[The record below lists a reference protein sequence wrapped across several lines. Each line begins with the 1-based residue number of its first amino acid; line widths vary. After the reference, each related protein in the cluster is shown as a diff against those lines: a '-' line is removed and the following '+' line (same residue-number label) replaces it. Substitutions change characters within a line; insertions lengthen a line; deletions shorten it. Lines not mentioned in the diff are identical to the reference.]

1 MNKFKPHRTAIVRG
15 DFSRPT
21 RLALTYGLIND
32 DHAFFDYGCGRGEDI
47 KLLTDKGYAASGW
60 DPFHFPEGK
69 REEADI
75 VNIGFVVN
83 VIAEPTERVHALK
96 SAWEL
101 SRKVLIV
108 SARLNNER
116 RTLGASRSY
125 GDGYITGNGTFQKF
139 FSQAEL
145 RQWIEAIL
153 ETDAIAI
160 APGVFLVFRR
170 EEDANAFLLNHRPKR
185 IVTVKVSHADRI
197 YDENKELLHE
207 LMDFF
212 SDRGRVPFP
221 GEVPDLEGRINE
233 NARSYRRAWSV
244 IEKVTPDVDWQE
256 IIDDRADDLLVN
268 IALLKLN
275 RRPNFTKLPQEI
287 QYDIRAFFGSY
298 KSVVSEA
305 DQLLFSAGN
314 LDFIS
319 EEADESEVGKRLPTA
334 LYVHKS
340 VLNRLSPSLRVYEGC
355 ARWLSGEI
363 ENTTLIKLATDKAKV
378 SYLEYKDFDKD
389 PHPILQHSTYVKLSK
404 LDVDYRDYSESVNP
418 PILHRKETF
427 VSDDY
432 QHYAKFERLTL
443 QEERYGLYDSD
454 TRTIGYKAGWDERL
468 DECGVILRGHRVI
481 KRRS

>member
-47 KLLTDKGYAASGW
+47 KLLTNKGYAASGW

-69 REEADI
+69 QEEADI

-116 RTLGASRSY
+116 RTLGTSRSY

-170 EEDANAFLLNHRPKR
+170 EEDANAFLLSHRPKR

-197 YDENKELLHE
+197 YDENRELLHE
-207 LMDFF
+207 LMEFF
-212 SDRGRVPFP
+212 SERGRVPFP
-221 GEVPDLEGRINE
+221 GEVPDLESRINE
-233 NARSYRRAWSV
+233 NARSYRRAWSI
-244 IEKVTPDVDWQE
+244 IEKVTPDIDWQE
-256 IIDDRADDLLVN
+256 IINDRADDLLVS

-275 RRPNFTKLPQEI
+275 RRPNFKKLPQEI
-287 QYDIRAFFGSY
+287 QYDVRAFYGSY
-298 KSVVSEA
+298 KSIVNEA
-305 DQLLFSAGN
+305 DELLFSAGN

-319 EEADESEVGKRLPTA
+319 EEANQSHIGKRLPTA
-334 LYVHKS
+334 LYIHTSAMGELAPV
-340 VLNRLSPSLRVYEGC
+340 LRVYEGC
-355 ARWLSGEI
+355 ARWLSGDI
-363 ENTTLIKLATDKAKV
+363 EDATLIKLATDRPKV
-378 SYLEYKDFDKD
+378 SYLSYPDFDQD
-389 PHPILQHSTYVKLSK
+389 PHPKLVSSTYVKLDK
-404 LDVDYRDYSESVNP
+404 LDVDYRDYSTSDNP

-427 VSDDY
+427 VHPNYSNFS
-432 QHYAKFERLTL
+432 KFERLTR
-443 QEERYGLYDSD
+443 QEEKYGLYDADS
-454 TRTIGYKAGWDERL
+454 RLIGNQNGWEERL
-468 DECGVILRGHRVI
+468 QECQVMLRGHRLL
-481 KRRS
+481 KRKV

>member
-32 DHAFFDYGCGRGEDI
+32 DHEFFDYGCGRGEDI
-47 KLLTDKGYAASGW
+47 KLLADKGYAASGW

-69 REEADI
+69 QEEADI

-83 VIAEPTERVHALK
+83 VIAEPSERVHALK

-101 SRKVLIV
+101 SRKVLVV

-160 APGVFLVFRR
+160 APGIFLVFRR
-170 EEDANAFLLNHRPKR
+170 EEDANAFLLSHRPKR

-197 YDENKELLHE
+197 YDENRELLHE

-212 SDRGRVPFP
+212 SERGRVPFP
-221 GEVPDLEGRINE
+221 GEVPDLESRINE

-244 IEKVTPDVDWQE
+244 IEKVTPDIDWQE

-275 RRPNFTKLPQEI
+275 RRPNFKKLPQEI
-287 QYDIRAFFGSY
+287 QYDIRAFYGSY

-319 EEADESEVGKRLPTA
+319 NEADHSHIGKRLPTSLYIHRSA
-334 LYVHKS
+334 LTELAPV
-340 VLNRLSPSLRVYEGC
+340 LRVYEGC
-355 ARWLSGEI
+355 ARWLSGDI
-363 ENTTLIKLATDKAKV
+363 EDATLIKLATDKAKV
-378 SYLEYKDFDKD
+378 SYLSYPDFDND
-389 PHPILQHSTYVKLSK
+389 PHPKLSSSTYVKLSA
-404 LDVDYRDYSESVNP
+404 LDVDYRDYSASENP

-427 VSDDY
+427 VAP
-432 QHYAKFERLTL
+432 HYPHYEKFERFTR
-443 QEERYGLYDSD
+443 QEERFSLYEGS
-454 TRTIGYKAGWDERL
+454 TSEIGNQKGWEGRL
-468 DECGVILRGHRVI
+468 AACGVELRGHRVV
-481 KRRS
+481 RV